1 MFPLPTL
8 LTLALGLASTTT
20 ALPAT
25 TSNNDD
31 FITPLPLLIW
41 HGLGD
46 SFTSAGMAEIGSLAS
61 TIHPG
66 TFIYNIHLSASAT
79 GDQRATF
86 FGNLTTQLEQVCATL
101 AAHPILSTAP
111 AVDALGFSQGG
122 QFLRAY
128 VQRCNFPPVRSLVTF
143 GSQHNGITQFQTC
156 GPGDWLCKGANAILR
171 GGVWSAFTQ
180 SRLVPA
186 QYFRDPEDME
196 SYLENSNFLADI
208 NNEREVKNEGYKANL
223 RKLENFVMYLF
234 DEDVTVV
241 PKESA
246 WFAEVNGTEVTP
258 LKEREIYTE
267 NWLGLK
273 ELDEAGKLKFLTVE
287 GGHMR
292 LNDEVLNSTFEN
304 FFGPEG
310 RPFDHG
316 KKQQGSEEL

>member
-1 MFPLPTL
+1 MQ
-8 LTLALGLASTTT
+8 
-20 ALPAT
+20 
-25 TSNNDD
+25 
-31 FITPLPLLIW
+31 
-41 HGLGD
+41 
-46 SFTSAGMAEIGSLAS
+46 EIGSLAS

-66 TFIYNIHLSASAT
+66 TFIYNIHLDASAY

-86 FGNLTTQLEQVCATL
+86 FGNLTTQLEQVCADL
-101 AAHPILSTAP
+101 ASHPILSTAP

-156 GPGDWLCKGANAILR
+156 GPSDWLCKGANAILR
-171 GGVWSAFTQ
+171 GGAWSAFTQ

-196 SYLENSNFLADI
+196 NYLANSNFLADI
-208 NNEREVKNEGYKANL
+208 NNEREVKNEGYAANL
-223 RKLENFVMYLF
+223 RKLENFVMYMF

-258 LKEREIYTE
+258 LKERSIYTE

-292 LNDEVLNSTFEN
+292 LNDEVLNRTFGN

-310 RPFDHG
+310 RSFDHG
-316 KKQQGSEEL
+316 KKQQGPEEL